1 MCQVEAGLHFVL
13 KADFGGARLW
23 CKDDAL
29 PFKGGACNDTT
40 RHLYRNLSAL
50 VCASWR

>member
-1 MCQVEAGLHFVL
+1 MCQVETGLHFVL

-29 PFKGGACNDTT
+29 PFKGGRATT
-40 RHLYRNLSAL
+40 PPVTFTATYRP
-50 VCASWR
+50 